1 MGHREDL
8 LEGAKRCLL
17 EKGFVRTTARDI
29 VKESGTNLASIG
41 YHYGSK
47 DALLTQAFVELMQEW
62 GEKFGSH
69 AAYED
74 TPGGSVERFHGVW
87 TRMLESF
94 EDFRP
99 VWAASMEVA
108 TQGDRV
114 PELRELMAKA
124 QTEGRS
130 GLVAMLT
137 GLDEETLDERTVQS
151 LGGFYQALLNGLMVQ
166 WLFDPASASTA
177 DDLTE
182 GLRRVIDAA
191 AKTKTHA
198 ATKAKAKAKATTKT
212 KPKG

>member
-47 DALLTQAFVELMQEW
+47 DALLTQAFVELIQEW
-62 GEKFGSH
+62 GEKFAPAS
-69 AAYED
+69 AREVE
-74 TPGGSVERFHGVW
+74 PGGSVERFHSVW
-87 TRMLESF
+87 ARMLESF

-99 VWAASMEVA
+99 LWAASMEIA

-114 PELRELMAKA
+114 PELRDLMAKA
-124 QTEGRS
+124 QIEGRS
-130 GLVAMLT
+130 GLVAMFT
-137 GLDEETLDERTVQS
+137 GRDEEALDEATVKS

-177 DDLTE
+177 DELTD
-182 GLRRVIDAA
+182 GLRRVIDGARE
-191 AKTKTHA
+191 AK
-198 ATKAKAKAKATTKT
+198 
-212 KPKG
+212 